1 VNDCRPQ
8 AAAPAL
14 PGTRSSL
21 YRRTRPTMACRF
33 VTASEPRLTRATRP
47 DLRPLSLQ
55 TLSIARRK
63 NPRVRST
70 AIGRPPRAPSS
81 PDLHPVRNH
90 LLGPVPAARHKEE
103 ESEAG
108 GDRARR
114 GHRACCPLL
123 PRASTR
129 ARPTRGVE
137 QCKGSSEPRHGCP
150 PRSLTLPDRA
160 LRAEPIEARREKA
173 WRIRIPCRARRRPVD
188 GAIGAPPSC
197 VLSGGLLLYGYLPTT
212 DPRRDAECSKGRT
225 PWHFYVRQNGQRFR
239 QHRAHPGWDA
249 ISGSGML

>member
-1 VNDCRPQ
+1 
-8 AAAPAL
+8 
-14 PGTRSSL
+14 
-21 YRRTRPTMACRF
+21 MACRF

-90 LLGPVPAARHKEE
+90 LLGPVPAARHKEGRKARQE
-103 ESEAG
+103 ETL
-108 GDRARR
+108 RAEFT
-114 GHRACCPLL
+114 APAVPLL

-188 GAIGAPPSC
+188 GAHWST
-197 VLSGGLLLYGYLPTT
+197 SLLRTQWGSATLWVPT
-212 DPRRDAECSKGRT
+212 DDRSAS
-225 PWHFYVRQNGQRFR
+225 
-239 QHRAHPGWDA
+239 
-249 ISGSGML
+249 